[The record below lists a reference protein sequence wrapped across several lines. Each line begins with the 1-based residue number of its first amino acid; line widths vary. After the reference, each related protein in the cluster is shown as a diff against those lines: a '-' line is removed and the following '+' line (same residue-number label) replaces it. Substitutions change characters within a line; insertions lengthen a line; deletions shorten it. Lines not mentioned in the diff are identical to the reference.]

1 MSAWLAAYADQSVCY
16 LTTVGRR
23 SGHPH
28 RIEIWF
34 ATTGGPLYLLAGGRE
49 RADWVRN
56 LTADAHVL
64 VELAGEVRRGQ
75 GRVIAAGTPE
85 DQLARELVLAK
96 YTARGNANL
105 ADWSRDS
112 LAVAVD
118 LGD

>member
-1 MSAWLAAYADQSVCY
+1 M
-16 LTTVGRR
+16 
-23 SGHPH
+23 
-28 RIEIWF
+28 I
-34 ATTGGPLYLLAGGRE
+34 
-49 RADWVRN
+49 
-56 LTADAHVL
+56 
-64 VELAGEVRRGQ
+64 
-75 GRVIAAGTPE
+75 AGTPE